1 MEAELAKQLYH
12 PKDKYAQL
20 KMDPLLEEKKR
31 FHTYFTQDLQYIEI
45 TVIDQI
51 NDNNF
56 YNKDEES

>member
-1 MEAELAKQLYH
+1 MRTI
-12 PKDKYAQL
+12 KDGPAFGK
-20 KMDPLLEEKKR
+20 KKR